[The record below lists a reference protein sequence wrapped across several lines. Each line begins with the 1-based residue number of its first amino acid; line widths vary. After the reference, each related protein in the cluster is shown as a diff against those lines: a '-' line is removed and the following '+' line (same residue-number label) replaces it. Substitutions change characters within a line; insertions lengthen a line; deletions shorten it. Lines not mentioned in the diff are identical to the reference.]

1 MKASRQGKLESKL
14 EAIENELGESLADA
28 LPYTAEHGDGL
39 FENSEFRPEY
49 VKPHEVSERAEHIY
63 RLAKESV
70 ELREEIGLPVLGSV
84 GQVFLSASRESANTG
99 NANRRGPRQLASW
112 LIGELGA

>member
-14 EAIENELGESLADA
+14 QAIENELGESLADA

-49 VKPHEVSERAEHIY
+49 IKPHQVSERAEHIY

-112 LIGELGA
+112 LIGELGG

>member
-1 MKASRQGKLESKL
+1 MKASRQSKLESML
-14 EAIENELGESLADA
+14 QATEDELRESLDHA

-39 FENSEFRPEY
+39 FENSEFRPDY
-49 VKPHEVSERAEHIY
+49 IQPHQVGERAEHLY

-70 ELREEIGLPVLGSV
+70 ELREEIGLPVLGSI
-84 GQVFLSASRESANTG
+84 GQLFVSACRECANTG
-99 NANRRGPRQLASW
+99 NANRRGPRQLALW

>member
-1 MKASRQGKLESKL
+1 MKASRQSKLESKL
-14 EAIENELGESLADA
+14 QAIESELGESLADA

-39 FENSEFRPEY
+39 FDNSEHRPGY
-49 VKPHEVSERAEHIY
+49 VQPHHVSERAEQMY
-63 RLAKESV
+63 SLAKESV

-84 GQVFLSASRESANTG
+84 GQLFLSACRESANTA
-99 NANRRGPRQLASW
+99 NANRRGPRQLAAW